1 MSVTP
6 IPGYLTV
13 PEAAR
18 AANVSAR
25 TIRRQID
32 AGHLAPCRIGRI
44 VRILDDELVRWMR
57 SNQVAPPS
65 DI

>member
-1 MSVTP
+1 MSTTT

-13 PEAAR
+13 PEAAQ

-32 AGHLAPCRIGRI
+32 AGQLAPCRIGRV
-44 VRILDDELVRWMR
+44 VRILDEELVRWMR
-57 SNQVAPPS
+57 ANQIDRVTP
-65 DI
+65 